1 MEGLRRVVITGLGVC
16 SPLGVGAKHAWEKLI
31 SGRSGIVSIDCLP
44 NAKEF
49 DKIPS
54 RVVGLVP
61 RGEGEGFFSES
72 DWIAKWEKRTMNTAS
87 VYAICSAAESLL
99 DAGLVASSNPPSDG
113 PGNKLPK
120 YSLRGAIRLQHH
132 TMM

>member
-16 SPLGVGAKHAWEKLI
+16 SPLGVGTRHVWEKLI
-31 SGRSGIVSIDCLP
+31 SGRSGIVSIDSLQ

-49 DKIPS
+49 DSIPS

-72 DWIAKWEKRTMNTAS
+72 DWIAKWERRTMNTAS

-99 DAGLVASSNPPSDG
+99 DAGLVASSNPPNDG

-120 YSLRGAIRLQHH
+120 YSLKGVVLLRHH
-132 TMM
+132 MTM